1 MSNSKRDIGADLE
14 SPFLDEQIV
23 RPDPG
28 SDETDQLESGDDEG
42 TFNEEEAAESEAAES
57 LEEIEAAERDET
69 ETAEEAER
77 DDAESEDEEPEVSEA
92 CEEEQESSDEGA
104 EAEWED
110 LEDTADEA
118 AEFEPELLE
127 SEVWS
132 GTANQIAFR
141 DRVLAAHIARSKAA
155 RGAAQQDLRRA
166 ELKTIP
172 GTSIETR
179 ADTADAAGRLLA
191 AANADLAAAQKAG
204 DADAQRTVRL
214 TATSGYRSSAHQ
226 TQGESLD
233 EAFSLEQ
240 EAGATARIQ
249 GRILWPALGFP
260 AVIAPKAGSREAASM
275 LVDATRCLTI
285 LVLTD
290 KPSLSKA
297 EVARYLR
304 LVPWKERG
312 RRYIPEGSAG
322 SFREEQLVVR
332 KARTDHNGEI
342 VSFGGGS
349 ETDSV
354 VVHLPAFVREQ
365 YAKARM
371 TFFYEIRLSEEVCA
385 GLAGTSGM
393 TLFHVFWNNHR
404 AGEDVPSDEMAL
416 LLKSVAPAN
425 REKDAK
431 VWVGSAPAPQLRT
444 QWRQKWDRLL
454 PGLLREY
461 EYGVLSE
468 AERQKSKPSKVRAE
482 ILHPVFVMKAAPRP
496 LRIAHVTDL
505 HVDVRWDI
513 FEERLKSVA
522 PQVKFNNSNRSSLA
536 IYRDA
541 TGDAKADVVLMTGD
555 LIDYGRGH
563 RGLAEGGKL
572 GENKDYL
579 RDRNWFLFQE
589 LLASGDRYTRPVF
602 TSLGNHD
609 WRLNPYPPF
618 VPGAPNFQEFVHN
631 FASFKK
637 EQIADWIRKSHG
649 DNHDARF
656 SYDPR
661 WKHVDLRDFVKILGK
676 AITASETLE
685 DEGLPS
691 ETHVDSIAWYLL
703 TINSFLDY
711 RCELPGGYRLLMLD
725 FGKREFLLIH
735 DTRLGQNYA
744 YVHPGDGQSRGP
756 RALSCLTKT
765 QQWMV
770 SQFLELPGKAKV
782 IGIHTPPLG
791 PYPDWSE
798 TGSRARIQDVPQAA
812 RSARTVDLSLRACR
826 WRQGTEGAP
835 ALRHPS
841 GWWRLRHGRRI
852 RLLREREKRIH
863 QGPCEAV
870 RRRAGRVLR
879 PHPPQRSAGR
889 SRAV

>member
-1 MSNSKRDIGADLE
+1 
-14 SPFLDEQIV
+14 
-23 RPDPG
+23 
-28 SDETDQLESGDDEG
+28 
-42 TFNEEEAAESEAAES
+42 
-57 LEEIEAAERDET
+57 
-69 ETAEEAER
+69 
-77 DDAESEDEEPEVSEA
+77 
-92 CEEEQESSDEGA
+92 
-104 EAEWED
+104 
-110 LEDTADEA
+110 
-118 AEFEPELLE
+118 
-127 SEVWS
+127 
-132 GTANQIAFR
+132 
-141 DRVLAAHIARSKAA
+141 
-155 RGAAQQDLRRA
+155 
-166 ELKTIP
+166 
-172 GTSIETR
+172 
-179 ADTADAAGRLLA
+179 
-191 AANADLAAAQKAG
+191 
-204 DADAQRTVRL
+204 
-214 TATSGYRSSAHQ
+214 
-226 TQGESLD
+226 
-233 EAFSLEQ
+233 
-240 EAGATARIQ
+240 
-249 GRILWPALGFP
+249 
-260 AVIAPKAGSREAASM
+260 
-275 LVDATRCLTI
+275 
-285 LVLTD
+285 
-290 KPSLSKA
+290 
-297 EVARYLR
+297 
-304 LVPWKERG
+304 
-312 RRYIPEGSAG
+312 
-322 SFREEQLVVR
+322 
-332 KARTDHNGEI
+332 
-342 VSFGGGS
+342 
-349 ETDSV
+349 
-354 VVHLPAFVREQ
+354 
-365 YAKARM
+365 
-371 TFFYEIRLSEEVCA
+371 
-385 GLAGTSGM
+385 M

-431 VWVGSAPAPQLRT
+431 VWVDSAPAPQLRT

-468 AERQKSKPSKVRAE
+468 AERQKSKPSKPRAE

-541 TGDAKADVVLMTGD
+541 TGDAKADIVLMTGD

-676 AITASETLE
+676 AITSSETLE

-691 ETHVDSIAWYLL
+691 ETHIDSIAWYLL

-711 RCELPGGYRLLMLD
+711 RCELPGGYR
-725 FGKREFLLIH
+725 
-735 DTRLGQNYA
+735 
-744 YVHPGDGQSRGP
+744 
-756 RALSCLTKT
+756 RADAGLRRNGSSC
-765 QQWMV
+765 
-770 SQFLELPGKAKV
+770 
-782 IGIHTPPLG
+782 
-791 PYPDWSE
+791 
-798 TGSRARIQDVPQAA
+798 
-812 RSARTVDLSLRACR
+812 
-826 WRQGTEGAP
+826 
-835 ALRHPS
+835 
-841 GWWRLRHGRRI
+841 
-852 RLLREREKRIH
+852 
-863 QGPCEAV
+863 
-870 RRRAGRVLR
+870 
-879 PHPPQRSAGR
+879 
-889 SRAV
+889 